1 MALWFQCFS
10 VMCGCGA
17 WLTADACAMLVFLY
31 EWAENAQRRN
41 NEMVDYI
48 EAECRQFCCLGLGV
62 CSSLRRSRAC
72 HGSCDCSLSLGT

>member
-17 WLTADACAMLVFLY
+17 WLTADAFAMLVFLY

-41 NEMVDYI
+41 NEMVDDI
-48 EAECRQFCCLGLGV
+48 EAECRQFCCLAWVFVLLRGGV
-62 CSSLRRSRAC
+62 GRVTALVIA
-72 HGSCDCSLSLGT
+72 H